1 MTSSPLLNWAILAF
15 SLFNTIL
22 LVWLGLTILLNAE
35 RRAWG
40 VWLIGGGILAGAF
53 FFVSHTAIFGIGRN
67 ILTIET
73 IDYWWRAGWPA
84 LVLNPL
90 AWYIAVLWYAGYWD
104 KHATDAV
111 LLRRQRPWFT
121 LTVSLAAIL
130 LVTLLFTPL
139 LPSFEQLAELNLS
152 SPLTLG
158 GIPLVFLAY
167 IFFILLCTGLSLD
180 ALTRPG
186 PSLRVLGQEAR
197 SRARPWL
204 IAASIILVLVVL
216 LVSGVMIWVVGNA
229 QGRLLDPQI
238 PYTVALSDL
247 LISGLLAFAI
257 LVIGQSFV
265 AYEIF
270 TGAVLPRRGLA
281 RGWRRV
287 ILLAAGYAVLV
298 GGAFALNFHPIYSLL
313 LTALLM
319 TAFFALLNWRAFA
332 ERERQMRLLR
342 PFVSPEGLYDQLV
355 TGTSTDTMP
364 AFDELIEHVLYARQG
379 YLIPVGAR
387 TALVEA
393 YACPRGEI
401 PPVADLLAR
410 VTPETLFVPVDPA
423 RGRAVWAIP
432 LCVGQNLGGMLLL
445 GEKRDGSLYAQEE
458 IELAQ
463 AAGERLL
470 DTQAS
475 AELARRLA
483 ALQRRELA
491 ESQIADRRTRRTLHD
506 DILPQLHAALLTL
519 PSDHPAVPEL
529 TAVHR
534 QISALLREMPP
545 ATTPEF
551 ARKGVFEAL
560 RQVTEGELDG
570 SFDEVAWDVPEE
582 VAARARGL
590 PPLEAEVLF
599 YAAREVLRNSAK
611 HGRGE
616 VRVKVSARWGER
628 LEVVVEDN
636 GEGEKRG
643 KGEKEIG
650 SGGDGENKR
659 EGEGGWGREGG
670 AGSGLALHG
679 TMLAVVG
686 GELVIEAGEEGGVR
700 AIIRGKLAEKA
711 GKLPPNSI

>member
-1 MTSSPLLNWAILAF
+1 MTSSPLLNWAILAL

-22 LVWLGLTILLNAE
+22 LIWLGLTILLNAE

-67 ILTIET
+67 VLTVET
-73 IDYWWRAGWPA
+73 INLWWRAGWPA

-104 KHATDAV
+104 KHPTDTT
-111 LLRRQRPWFT
+111 LHRRQRPWFT
-121 LTVSLAAIL
+121 LTVSLAAL
-130 LVTLLFTPL
+130 LLLTLLFTPF

-152 SPLTLG
+152 SPLNLG

-180 ALTRPG
+180 ALARPG
-186 PSLRVLGQEAR
+186 PSLRTLGPQAR
-197 SRARPWL
+197 TRARPWL
-204 IAASIILVLVVL
+204 IAASITLVLVTF

-238 PYTVALSDL
+238 PYTVALADL

-270 TGAVLPRRGLA
+270 TSAPLPRRGLA
-281 RGWRRV
+281 RGWQRV
-287 ILLAAGYAVLV
+287 IILSAGYSILV
-298 GGAFALNFHPIYSLL
+298 GGAFALGFHPIYSLL

-319 TAFFALLNWRAFA
+319 TAFFALLNWRSFA

-355 TGTSTDTMP
+355 TGTASETLP
-364 AFDELIEHVLYARQG
+364 AFDELIRTVLDARQG
-379 YLIPVGAR
+379 YLIPVGSRA
-387 TALVEA
+387 ALVDA
-393 YACPRGEI
+393 YACPRGAL
-401 PPVADLLAR
+401 PLVADLLPR
-410 VTPETLFVPVDPA
+410 VTPDALFMSIEPA
-423 RGRAVWAIP
+423 RGGAGWAIP
-432 LCVGQNLGGMLLL
+432 LWVGQNLGGLLLL
-445 GEKRDGSLYAQEE
+445 GDKRDGSLYAQEE

-491 ESQIADRRTRRTLHD
+491 ETQIADRRTRRTLHD
-506 DILPQLHAALLTL
+506 DVLPQIHAALLTL
-519 PSDHPAVPEL
+519 PSDHPAVPDL

-560 RQVTEGELDG
+560 RQVAEGELAG
-570 SFDEVAWDVPEE
+570 AFDAVVWEVPED
-582 VAARARGL
+582 VAERARHL

-599 YAAREVLRNSAK
+599 YAAREVLRNSAR
-611 HGRGE
+611 HGRGAG
-616 VRVKVSARWGER
+616 RLGIKISASWGGR
-628 LEVVVEDN
+628 LEVVLEDN
-636 GEGEKRG
+636 GEKETGRKGEGEK
-643 KGEKEIG
+643 G
-650 SGGDGENKR
+650 SA
-659 EGEGGWGREGG
+659 GG

-686 GELVIEAGEEGGVR
+686 GELVVEEGEGGGVR
-700 AIIRGKLAEKA
+700 VKVRVRGER
-711 GKLPPNSI
+711 SQRR

>member
-22 LVWLGLTILLNAE
+22 LIWLGLTILLNAE

-67 ILTIET
+67 PFTLTS
-73 IDYWWRAGWPA
+73 IDFWWRAGWPA

-90 AWYIAVLWYAGYWD
+90 AWYVAVLWYAGFWD
-104 KHATDAV
+104 KHPAEGYST
-111 LLRRQRPWFT
+111 LHRRQRPWFT
-121 LTVSLAAIL
+121 LTVGLATVL
-130 LVTLLFTPL
+130 LLALLFSPF

-152 SPLTLG
+152 SPLSLG
-158 GIPLVFLAY
+158 GIPLIFLAY
-167 IFFILLCTGLSLD
+167 LMFIVLCTGLSVD
-180 ALTRPG
+180 ALARPG
-186 PSLRVLGQEAR
+186 PSIRVLGQQAR

-216 LVSGVMIWVVGNA
+216 IVSGVMIWVVGNA

-238 PYTVALSDL
+238 PYTVAISDL

-270 TGAVLPRRGLA
+270 TGAALPRRGLA

-355 TGTSTDTMP
+355 TGTSAETMP
-364 AFDELIEHVLYARQG
+364 AFDELIENVLDARQG

-393 YACPRGEI
+393 YACPRGDL
-401 PPVADLLAR
+401 PPVADLTAR
-410 VTPETLFVPVDPA
+410 LTPETLFIPVEPA
-423 RGRAVWAIP
+423 RDGAVWAIP
-432 LCVGQNLGGMLLL
+432 LWVGQNLGGLLLL

-491 ESQIADRRTRRTLHD
+491 ETQIADRRTRRTLHD
-506 DILPQLHAALLTL
+506 DILPQIHTALLTL

-560 RQVTEGELDG
+560 RQVAEGELRGAFDAVVWEVP
-570 SFDEVAWDVPEE
+570 DEVAE
-582 VAARARGL
+582 RARHL

-611 HGRGE
+611 HGRGV
-616 VRVKVSARWGER
+616 VRVRISARWEGR
-628 LEVVVEDN
+628 LEVVVEDF
-636 GEGEKRG
+636 
-643 KGEKEIG
+643 GEKEKRRK
-650 SGGDGENKR
+650 GEDERGRK
-659 EGEGGWGREGG
+659 GEGS
-670 AGSGLALHG
+670 GSGLALHG

-686 GELVIEAGEEGGVR
+686 GELVVEEGEEGGVR
-700 AIIRGKLAEKA
+700 VKICVG
-711 GKLPPNSI
+711 S

>member
-1 MTSSPLLNWAILAF
+1 MTDSPLLNFSILAL

-67 ILTIET
+67 PFTLTS
-73 IDYWWRAGWPA
+73 IDFWWRAGWPA

-90 AWYIAVLWYAGYWD
+90 AWYIAVLWYAGFWD
-104 KHATDAV
+104 DQHAA
-111 LLRRQRPWFT
+111 LHRRQRPWFA
-121 LTVSLAAIL
+121 LTGSLAAVL
-130 LVTLLFTPL
+130 LLALLFSPF

-152 SPLTLG
+152 SPLSLG
-158 GIPLVFLAY
+158 GIPLIFLAY
-167 IFFILLCTGLSLD
+167 IFFILLCTGLSVD
-180 ALTRPG
+180 ALARPG
-186 PSLRVLGQEAR
+186 PSLRVLGQQAR
-197 SRARPWL
+197 ARARPWL
-204 IAASIILVLVVL
+204 IAASITLVLVVL

-238 PYTVALSDL
+238 PFTVAFADL

-270 TGAVLPRRGLA
+270 TGAALPRRGLA

-287 ILLAAGYAVLV
+287 IVLAAGYSVLV
-298 GGAFALNFHPIYSLL
+298 GGAFALNLHPIYSLL

-355 TGTSTDTMP
+355 TGTSAETMP
-364 AFDELIEHVLYARQG
+364 AFDELIENVLYARQG

-387 TALVEA
+387 AALVEA
-393 YACPRGEI
+393 YACPRGDL
-401 PPVADLLAR
+401 PPVADLTAR
-410 VTPETLFVPVDPA
+410 VTPETLFVPVEPA
-423 RGRAVWAIP
+423 RGGAVWAIP
-432 LCVGQNLGGMLLL
+432 LWVGQNLGGLLLL

-491 ESQIADRRTRRTLHD
+491 ETQIADRRTRRTLHD
-506 DILPQLHAALLTL
+506 DVLPQIHAALLTL

-551 ARKGVFEAL
+551 ARKGVFDAL
-560 RQVTEGELDG
+560 RQVGEGELAG
-570 SFDEVAWDVPEE
+570 SFDEVVWDVPEE
-582 VAARARGL
+582 VADRARAL

-611 HGRGE
+611 HGRGAG
-616 VRVKVSARWGER
+616 RLGIKISASWEGR
-628 LEVVVEDN
+628 LEVVVEDF
-636 GEGEKRG
+636 GEGGEGRRGEKEKRG
-643 KGEKEIG
+643 TGEE
-650 SGGDGENKR
+650 SA
-659 EGEGGWGREGG
+659 GG

-686 GELVIEAGEEGGVR
+686 GELVVEEGGRRVIVSVR
-700 AIIRGKLAEKA
+700 GERLQGR
-711 GKLPPNSI
+711 